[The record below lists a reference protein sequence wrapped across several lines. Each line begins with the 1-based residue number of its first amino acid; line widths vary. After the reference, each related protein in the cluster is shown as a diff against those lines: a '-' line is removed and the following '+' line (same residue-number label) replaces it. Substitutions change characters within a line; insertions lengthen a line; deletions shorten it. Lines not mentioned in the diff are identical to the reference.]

1 MTTGWL
7 MQAGRQKLRSIC
19 PQPVLNW
26 REAQYY
32 GRYGEVELHLLD
44 FLCDRDRDAIDV
56 GANEGSYIHFMRGC
70 SRHVLAF
77 EPIPFLAA
85 ALARKFR
92 RGVTIRALAL
102 SRTPGVAILRIP
114 VVDGVVVS
122 GCATLSAAVRANY
135 ADCHEI
141 SVPTAPLDAL
151 YSGDV
156 GFIKIDVEG
165 HEEAVLDGAR
175 DTLSR
180 CRPKLLVEALDHYS
194 PGCVNRIAAFFRRLD
209 YRGYFIYKHRLLP
222 IDRFD
227 RQVMQ
232 RREDFPKLAAGLETR
247 GRFDRFVYNF
257 LYFPASTPDL
267 TLRQIEARLAWL

>member
-7 MQAGRQKLRSIC
+7 MQAGRRRLRSIC

-26 REAQYY
+26 REARYY
-32 GRYGEVELHLLD
+32 GRYGEVELHLLE

-56 GANEGSYIHFMRGC
+56 GANEGSYIHFMRGR

-85 ALARKFR
+85 ALTRKFP
-92 RGVTIRALAL
+92 RGVTVRALAL
-102 SRTPGVAILRIP
+102 SRTPGVAVLRIP
-114 VVDGVVVS
+114 VVDGVAVN
-122 GCATLSAAVRANY
+122 GCATLSAVVTANY
-135 ADCHEI
+135 ANCREI

-165 HEEAVLDGAR
+165 HEEAVLEGAR

-180 CRPKLLVEALDHYS
+180 CRPKLLIEALDDYS
-194 PGCVNRIAAFFRRLD
+194 PGCIDRIAAFFHRLD
-209 YRGYFIYKHRLLP
+209 YRGYFIYQHRLLP

-232 RREDFPKLAAGLETR
+232 RREDFPELVAGLETR

-257 LYFPASTPDL
+257 LYFPTSTPDL
-267 TLRQIEARLAWL
+267 TLRRIEARIARL